1 MVFVKPLLQNK
12 EDAET
17 KRLPVPACLRA
28 GTGRDDMDDK
38 GRGIV
43 RKYWVSNRE
52 KIRENVILKEKII
65 VILDFL
71 IERSSAI
78 GFLVREETKF

>member
-1 MVFVKPLLQNK
+1 MVFVKPLLLNK

-38 GRGIV
+38 GKGIV

-78 GFLVREETKF
+78 GFLVREEIL

>member
-1 MVFVKPLLQNK
+1 MLRQN
-12 EDAET
+12 
-17 KRLPVPACLRA
+17 ACLRA

>member
-1 MVFVKPLLQNK
+1 
-12 EDAET
+12 
-17 KRLPVPACLRA
+17 
-28 GTGRDDMDDK
+28 MDDK

>member
-1 MVFVKPLLQNK
+1 
-12 EDAET
+12 
-17 KRLPVPACLRA
+17 
-28 GTGRDDMDDK
+28 MDDK
-38 GRGIV
+38 GKGIV
-43 RKYWVSNRE
+43 GKYWVSNRE

-78 GFLVREETKF
+78 GFLVQEETKF

>member
-1 MVFVKPLLQNK
+1 MLRQN
-12 EDAET
+12 
-17 KRLPVPACLRA
+17 ACLRA

-38 GRGIV
+38 GKGIV
-43 RKYWVSNRE
+43 GKYWVSNRE

>member
-1 MVFVKPLLQNK
+1 V
-12 EDAET
+12 
-17 KRLPVPACLRA
+17 
-28 GTGRDDMDDK
+28 GRDDMDDK

>member
-1 MVFVKPLLQNK
+1 
-12 EDAET
+12 
-17 KRLPVPACLRA
+17 
-28 GTGRDDMDDK
+28 MDDK
-38 GRGIV
+38 GRSIV

>member
-1 MVFVKPLLQNK
+1 MVFVKPLLLNK

-17 KRLPVPACLRA
+17 KPLPVPACLRA

>member
-1 MVFVKPLLQNK
+1 MLRQN
-12 EDAET
+12 
-17 KRLPVPACLRA
+17 ACLWA

-38 GRGIV
+38 GKGIV

-78 GFLVREETKF
+78 GFLVREEIL